1 MSKVKII
8 IDTNVL
14 ISGLLFKGKPG
25 RIVDSILDKKINTVF
40 CEETYFELI
49 SRIQKVCMKMK
60 VNEERKIQLLLIC
73 DVIKQMSQIYNLEE
87 YKENIKCRD
96 EKDIKFILLALQNKI
111 SLLVTG
117 DKDLLELEDKMNLN
131 ILTVD
136 QFCSKY
142 LL

>member
-87 YKENIKCRD
+87 YKGNIKCRD

>member
-14 ISGLLFKGKPG
+14 ISGLLFKGNPG
-25 RIVDSILDKKINTVF
+25 RIVDSILDKKINIVF

-60 VNEERKIQLLLIC
+60 VDEERKIQLLLIC
-73 DVIKQMSQIYNLEE
+73 DVIKQMSQIFNLEE

-96 EKDIKFILLALQNKI
+96 EKDKKFLLLALQNKI

>member
-14 ISGLLFKGKPG
+14 ISGLLFKGNPG
-25 RIVDSILDKKINTVF
+25 RIVDSIPDKKINIVF

-60 VNEERKIQLLLIC
+60 VDEERKIQLLLIC
-73 DVIKQMSQIYNLEE
+73 DVIKQMSQIFNLEE

-96 EKDIKFILLALQNKI
+96 EKDKKFLLLALQNKI